1 MRISNLIICGVLA
14 FAILSCNERTVQK
27 EADATNIANQNKIDT
42 TNCAECLKYE
52 LKYPEYYPG
61 VSDSLPNEYI
71 DADWMSTYASY
82 FLDSMKDPYKYVV
95 FSVCYIDNDD
105 IPEICLGQECRSGEV
120 VFLTQHNGVVYSDCY
135 NSWSNFSQYIEKK
148 GLIRNS
154 VIGGNTCG
162 DIIVKLEN
170 GNFQYLL
177 YIESGFYSSPIESY
191 SIQEVHDNR
200 TNKIVADTLY
210 GKDAFIKRGKLIN
223 DAIEREYSSK
233 GTSIAIFDSAQGVY
247 STKTL
252 CELFCGGK

>member
-52 LKYPEYYPG
+52 LKYLDYYPG
-61 VSDSLPNEYI
+61 VSDSLPNEYT

-148 GLIRNS
+148 R
-154 VIGGNTCG
+154 
-162 DIIVKLEN
+162 
-170 GNFQYLL
+170 
-177 YIESGFYSSPIESY
+177 
-191 SIQEVHDNR
+191 
-200 TNKIVADTLY
+200 
-210 GKDAFIKRGKLIN
+210 
-223 DAIEREYSSK
+223 
-233 GTSIAIFDSAQGVY
+233 VY
-247 STKTL
+247 S
-252 CELFCGGK
+252 